1 MFETLSERL
10 GAILDKL
17 TRKGALTD
25 ADVGEAMREVR
36 VALLEA
42 DVALDVVRD
51 FTEAVKQKAIGQEV
65 VRSITPGQMVIKIVH
80 DELVRMLGS
89 DAQGIDLAATPPV
102 VMMLVGL
109 QGSGK
114 TTTAAKLGK
123 RLETRDKQKVL
134 MASLD
139 TRRPAAQEQLRVL
152 GEQTGVATLP
162 IVAGE
167 TPTAIAKRA
176 IDAARRGGYDVLLL
190 DTAGRTHIDDELMA
204 ETAAIEKIARPH
216 ETLLVADALTGQDAV
231 NLAKS
236 FGARV
241 ALTGI
246 VLTRVDGDGRGG
258 AALSMRAVTGKPI
271 KLIGVGEKLDALEE
285 FHPERIA
292 GRILGMGDVVGLV
305 EKAIQ
310 TVEIDKAE
318 AIARKVKKGAFD
330 LDDLAEQLQ
339 QMQKLGGM
347 GGVLAML
354 PGIGKIKKQLDA
366 ANLDD
371 AILKRQQ
378 AMIGSMT
385 KAERKNP
392 KLLNA
397 SRKKRVT
404 AGSGTS
410 VQDLNRLVK
419 MHRQMADMMKA
430 MGKKRG
436 LLGTLF
442 GGGPPPDCGRAA
454 RGAAEICRRSRQAA
468 FPVFP
473 AAFPDFPAASREA
486 SPACQNRKSDEI
498 NRNEENEA
506 MSLKIRLA
514 RAGAKKRPYYRIVVA
529 NSRNP
534 RDGRYIEKIGTY
546 DPLQPKGS
554 AERVKFVDDRLK
566 HWLGVGAQ
574 PTDRVLRFLDAAGI
588 RKRAAR
594 SNPNKG
600 QPGKKRLEREEA
612 KRTAATEKEKAAA
625 EAAAAPPPAEPEVP
639 AEQPAAEQP
648 AAEQP
653 APEQPAAEEPAPEPS
668 TAE

>member
-1 MFETLSERL
+1 MFESLSERL

-17 TRKGALTD
+17 TRKGALTE
-25 ADVGEAMREVR
+25 ADVAEAMREVR
-36 VALLEA
+36 RALLEA
-42 DVALDVVRD
+42 DVALDVVRSFID
-51 FTEAVKQKAIGQEV
+51 RVKEKAVGQEV
-65 VRSITPGQMVIKIVH
+65 VRSVTPGQMVIKIVH
-80 DELVRMLGS
+80 DELVRTLGS
-89 DAQGIDLAATPPV
+89 NAQGIDLAATPPV

-114 TTTAAKLGK
+114 TTTTAKLAK
-123 RLETRDKQKVL
+123 RLEARDKQRVL

-167 TPTAIAKRA
+167 EPTTITKRA
-176 IDAARRGGYDVLLL
+176 VETARRGGYDVLLL
-190 DTAGRTHIDDELMA
+190 DTAGRTHIDEELMA
-204 ETAAIEKIARPH
+204 ETAAIEKIAQPH

-236 FGARV
+236 FDQHV

-271 KLIGVGEKLDALEE
+271 KLIGVGEKLDALED

-305 EKAIQ
+305 EKAIE

-330 LDDLAEQLQ
+330 LDDLAEQLK

-366 ANLDD
+366 ANLDET
-371 AILKRQQ
+371 ILKRQQ

-385 KAERKNP
+385 KAERRNP

-397 SRKKRVT
+397 SRKKRVA

-410 VQDLNRLVK
+410 VQDINKLVK

-436 LLGTLF
+436 LLGQLF
-442 GGGPPPDCGRAA
+442 GAGPPPELPAELPQGGLPQGGLPPLPPGGFPGLPGNFPGLPGGLP
-454 RGAAEICRRSRQAA
+454 RGLPGLPGS
-468 FPVFP
+468 
-473 AAFPDFPAASREA
+473 
-486 SPACQNRKSDEI
+486 
-498 NRNEENEA
+498 
-506 MSLKIRLA
+506 
-514 RAGAKKRPYYRIVVA
+514 KKR
-529 NSRNP
+529 
-534 RDGRYIEKIGTY
+534 
-546 DPLQPKGS
+546 
-554 AERVKFVDDRLK
+554 
-566 HWLGVGAQ
+566 
-574 PTDRVLRFLDAAGI
+574 
-588 RKRAAR
+588 
-594 SNPNKG
+594 
-600 QPGKKRLEREEA
+600 
-612 KRTAATEKEKAAA
+612 
-625 EAAAAPPPAEPEVP
+625 
-639 AEQPAAEQP
+639 
-648 AAEQP
+648 
-653 APEQPAAEEPAPEPS
+653 
-668 TAE
+668 

>member
-1 MFETLSERL
+1 MFESLSERL
-10 GAILDKL
+10 GTILDKL
-17 TRKGALTD
+17 TRKGALTE
-25 ADVGEAMREVR
+25 ADVAEAMREVR
-36 VALLEA
+36 RALLEA

-51 FTEAVKQKAIGQEV
+51 FTEAVKAKAVGQEV
-65 VRSITPGQMVIKIVH
+65 VRSISPGQMVVKIVH
-80 DELVRMLGS
+80 DELVRVLGS

-123 RLETRDKQKVL
+123 RLQSRDKQKVL

-152 GEQTGVATLP
+152 GEQTGIATLP
-162 IVAGE
+162 MVAGE
-167 TPTAIAKRA
+167 TPAAIAKRA
-176 IDAARRGGYDVLLL
+176 IDAGKRGGFDVLLI
-190 DTAGRTHIDDELMA
+190 DTAGRTHIDEELMA
-204 ETAAIEKIARPH
+204 ETAAIERIARPH

-271 KLIGVGEKLDALEE
+271 KLIGVGEKLDALED

-305 EKAIQ
+305 EKAIE

-330 LDDLAEQLQ
+330 LDDLAEQLK

-371 AILKRQQ
+371 KILKRQQ

-397 SRKKRVT
+397 SRKKRVAT
-404 AGSGTS
+404 GSGTS
-410 VQDLNRLVK
+410 VQEINRLVK

-430 MGKKRG
+430 VGKKRG
-436 LLGTLF
+436 LLGSLF
-442 GGGPPPDCGRAA
+442 GGGPPPDMP
-454 RGAAEICRRSRQAA
+454 AEGSLPQGKL
-468 FPVFP
+468 PPFP
-473 AAFPDFPAASREA
+473 AGGLPGISGGFPGLPGGIPRGLPGLPGS
-486 SPACQNRKSDEI
+486 
-498 NRNEENEA
+498 
-506 MSLKIRLA
+506 
-514 RAGAKKRPYYRIVVA
+514 KKR
-529 NSRNP
+529 
-534 RDGRYIEKIGTY
+534 
-546 DPLQPKGS
+546 
-554 AERVKFVDDRLK
+554 
-566 HWLGVGAQ
+566 
-574 PTDRVLRFLDAAGI
+574 
-588 RKRAAR
+588 
-594 SNPNKG
+594 
-600 QPGKKRLEREEA
+600 
-612 KRTAATEKEKAAA
+612 
-625 EAAAAPPPAEPEVP
+625 
-639 AEQPAAEQP
+639 
-648 AAEQP
+648 
-653 APEQPAAEEPAPEPS
+653 
-668 TAE
+668 